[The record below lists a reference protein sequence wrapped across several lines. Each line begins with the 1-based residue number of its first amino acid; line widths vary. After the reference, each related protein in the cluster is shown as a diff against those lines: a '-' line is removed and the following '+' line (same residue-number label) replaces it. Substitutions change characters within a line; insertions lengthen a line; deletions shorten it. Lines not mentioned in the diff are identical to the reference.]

1 MEHRSP
7 NQNFGPLLQPAA
19 LGDLEASIA
28 VKVLAAGG
36 DVAIVLDRDGV
47 ICDLAV
53 GNSDLQLD
61 DFESWVNKPW
71 SDTVTQDSRPKVEE
85 MLRDAASD
93 KAIRWR
99 ELNHPSRRG
108 DSVALR
114 YVAVGTGDDGRI
126 IAIGRDHRAASVLQQ
141 RLLQAQQSMERDYAR
156 MRTSESRYRML
167 FQSTSEAVLIIDG
180 STRRVA
186 EANPAADRLIGGDG
200 SLVGKPFSRLFAVQ
214 SQEDAASLLSV
225 AQASTSRTA
234 PQSNLT
240 SNGCQLNVTA
250 SLFRQ
255 DRSMHFLVRLVPVE
269 RSEPIIVDSNH
280 RMLAAI
286 NLLPDGLVVTD
297 RDLNIL
303 TENSAFLDL
312 VHLPTP
318 EQANGESLARFL
330 GRPGVDRNILLENLV
345 KYGVV
350 RNFPTVLQTQ
360 FGELEDVEVCAVSV
374 PEGDDGFYG
383 FSIRRVSRRE
393 MERGQQPLELVR
405 SPADM
410 SELVG
415 RVSLKEIVR
424 DTTDFVERL
433 CIEAA
438 LDLTGNNRASAAEIL
453 GVSRQ
458 SLYSKLHRFGIGNF
472 EDDPQ

>member
-1 MEHRSP
+1 MEHLQP

-36 DVAIVLDRDGV
+36 DVAMVLDRNGV

-53 GNSDLQLD
+53 GNTDLQLD

-71 SDTVTQDSRPKVEE
+71 LDTVTLECRPKVTE
-85 MLRDAASD
+85 MLRDAAED
-93 KAIRWR
+93 RAIRWR

-108 DSVALR
+108 DSVPLR
-114 YVAVGTGDDGRI
+114 YVAVGAGEDGRI

-156 MRTSESRYRML
+156 MRQSESRYRML
-167 FQSTSEAVLIIDG
+167 FQSTSEAVLVVDG
-180 STRRVA
+180 STRRIG
-186 EANPAADRLIGGDG
+186 EANPAADRLIGGEG
-200 SLVGKPFSRLFAVQ
+200 SLVGKPFAKLFSAQ

-225 AQASTSRTA
+225 AQASASRSG
-234 PQSNLT
+234 PQSSLIV
-240 SNGCQLNVTA
+240 NGRMLHATA

-255 DRSMHFLVRLVPVE
+255 DRTMHFLVRLVPAE
-269 RSEPIIVDSNH
+269 QLEPAVGDASQ
-280 RMLAAI
+280 RMLKAI
-286 NLLPDGLVVTD
+286 NLLPDGFVVTD
-297 RDLNIL
+297 HELTIL
-303 TENSAFLDL
+303 TQNVAFLDM
-312 VHLPTP
+312 VNLPSP
-318 EQANGESLARFL
+318 EQANGTSLSRFL
-330 GRPGVDRNILLENLV
+330 GRPGVDRNILLENLT
-345 KYGVV
+345 KHGLV

-360 FGELEDVEVCAVSV
+360 FGEVEDVEVCAVSV
-374 PEGDDGFYG
+374 PEVESGFFG
-383 FSIRRVSRRE
+383 FSIRRVSRRDV
-393 MERGQQPLELVR
+393 ERGQPTPELVR

-438 LDLTGNNRASAAEIL
+438 LNLTGNNRASAAEIL

-472 EDDPQ
+472 DDDGQ

>member
-1 MEHRSP
+1 MEHRPP

-19 LGDLEASIA
+19 IGELEASIA

-225 AQASTSRTA
+225 AQASTSRAA

-240 SNGCQLNVTA
+240 SNGRQLSVTA

-269 RSEPIIVDSNH
+269 RSEPIIVDSSH

-318 EQANGESLARFL
+318 EQANGETLTRFL